1 MFPRAHLRLWMLAVA
16 LLAVAAGLNTLPD
29 TGVAGSGV
37 AWGVAVQLLGVLMV
51 VGLLSM
57 HVPGRVRLRV
67 LTSVALLGLLAAGL
81 GPPGAGW
88 GMRALI
94 GVGAGLLAAGAT
106 LVRTADGGRLSPWW
120 VAPALLGPG
129 VWVVVAMVD
138 GRLPVH
144 AAAVAAVAGLLI
156 GWGLLVLDQCR
167 RSALSRRVGLALWSM
182 ATAACGWAALATYG

>member
-1 MFPRAHLRLWMLAVA
+1 MSPRAHLRLWMLAVA
-16 LLAVAAGLNTLPD
+16 VLGVAAGLNTLPD
-29 TGVAGSGV
+29 TGVAGPGA
-37 AWGVAVQLLGVLMV
+37 AWGIGVQLVGVVMV

-67 LTSVALLGLLAAGL
+67 NTSVALIGLLAAGL

-88 GMRALI
+88 AMRLAI
-94 GVGAGLLAAGAT
+94 GVGAALLAACSA

-120 VAPALLGPG
+120 AAPVLLGPG
-129 VWVVVAMVD
+129 VWVVVARVD

-144 AAAVAAVAGLLI
+144 AAAVAAVLGVIA

-167 RSALSRRVGLALWSM
+167 PSATARRAGLAVWSM
-182 ATAACGWAALATYG
+182 ATASCGWAALATYG